1 MGQTSWNYQSI
12 HRDFVYSNIK
22 KNGTEEN
29 NVSLLLPVT
38 VDVVTWHGL
47 CFIGFDKQ
55 AHDIKY
61 INI

>member
-1 MGQTSWNYQSI
+1 M
-12 HRDFVYSNIK
+12 YSNIK

-38 VDVVTWHGL
+38 VDVVTRHGL

>member
-1 MGQTSWNYQSI
+1 M
-12 HRDFVYSNIK
+12 YSNIK

-38 VDVVTWHGL
+38 VDVVTRHGL
-47 CFIGFDKQ
+47 CFIVFDKQ